1 MRYGI
6 PSRACIVAAAAL
18 FAACDRNNAAQDI
31 EKERREATEEIA
43 RIQREADQKVTEA
56 RREADKKIAEAQ
68 KEAQKDIAKEQTR
81 ATKDI
86 AEERRE
92 LEASLRSAKRDTLQE
107 YREYAKDRMRL
118 LELREGEL
126 RATAAPAAASQADY
140 NLLMKD
146 LDTKKKMV
154 QGTMNELDKA
164 SADQWPAL
172 KGRVETALDD
182 LEKTLETI
190 DKKY

>member
-6 PSRACIVAAAAL
+6 PSRAWFVATAAL
-18 FAACDRNNAAQDI
+18 FAACDRNNAQDI

-190 DKKY
+190 DRKY